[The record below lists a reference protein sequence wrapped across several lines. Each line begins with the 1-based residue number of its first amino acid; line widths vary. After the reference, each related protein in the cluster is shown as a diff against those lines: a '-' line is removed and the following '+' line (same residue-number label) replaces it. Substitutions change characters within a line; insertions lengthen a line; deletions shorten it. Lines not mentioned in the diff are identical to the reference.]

1 MIIATNTKMAGS
13 ILLLNE
19 DVLVD
24 GILPYL
30 SLHDVLNLA
39 STCKALYQVANIP
52 AAWHGLYRR
61 TFGVEPI
68 ADIANTRSGETPL
81 YKDLFRKRSGANL
94 YGWGDATLGR
104 LGLLSSDIDQSR
116 QAVSALTAAVPIR
129 VDSADN
135 YSITHI
141 EGLGYAMAFL
151 TTNGDIFGIGDILAS
166 HGLLNPPA
174 ELPFV
179 RQGMRFFQRGF
190 RRPPFVGVNLG
201 HANADSTSDSAGAN
215 SAGDDGSEEPAP
227 EAPVLQPMTLS
238 QRVKPKL
245 LSAHET
251 DIKFQQIS
259 GGRTLLLAL
268 DVSGKHIYAWDQSFG
283 GFGALLQFAYNDDRK
298 YPRQVNKVLAAWGFG
313 AAIVERVGV
322 VAWQTGSHLQRWLA
336 SEKDAVKVN
345 SVTLPFTTWTPG
357 KDGEIVDIA
366 GGENFLLLVNRK
378 GELYI
383 TSPFQT
389 PLVKPK
395 LLTAFQDRLADQSQ
409 TARFIKVY
417 ANYKHFAVIS
427 DHGDVF
433 FGNPDDHGLVIVH
446 EELQGEGN
454 IVDLAIGDHHF
465 LALNSSGD
473 ILVWGLDL
481 GRHGVFGFGR
491 YYMPQDQNQPTIHL
505 TGAPPDTV
513 HEPGNKTR
521 VLRPTKLNLK
531 SKVVAISAGGM
542 QSQAVM
548 IDE

>member
-1 MIIATNTKMAGS
+1 MAGS
-13 ILLLNE
+13 ILSLNE

-39 STCKALYQVANIP
+39 STCRALYEVANIP

-68 ADIANTRSGETPL
+68 ADSPSADSGETPL
-81 YKDLFRKRSGANL
+81 YKTLFQRRSGANL

-116 QAVSALTAAVPIR
+116 QAVSAFTAAIPIR
-129 VDSADN
+129 VDRANS

-141 EGLGYAMAFL
+141 EGLGYGMALL
-151 TTNGDIFGIGDILAS
+151 TMSGDIIGIGDVLAS
-166 HGLLNPPA
+166 QGLLSPPP

-179 RQGMRFFQRGF
+179 RHGMRFFQRGF
-190 RRPPFVGVNLG
+190 RRPPFVGINVG
-201 HANADSTSDSAGAN
+201 HANADSPSNSDVAN
-215 SAGDDGSEEPAP
+215 PASDEQSEEPEP

-238 QRVKPKL
+238 QRVEPKL
-245 LSAHET
+245 LATHES
-251 DIKFQQIS
+251 DVKFQQIS

-268 DVSGKHIYAWDQSFG
+268 DESGTHIYAWDQSFG
-283 GFGALLQFAYNDDRK
+283 GYGALLQFAYNDGRK

-322 VAWQTGSHLQRWLA
+322 VVWQTGSHLQRWLA
-336 SEKDAVKVN
+336 SEKDPVKVT
-345 SVTLPFTTWTPG
+345 SLTVPFTTWTPG
-357 KDGEIVDIA
+357 KDGEFLDIA

-378 GELYI
+378 GEVYI
-383 TSPFQT
+383 TSPSQT
-389 PLVKPK
+389 PLVKPE
-395 LLTAFQDRLADQSQ
+395 LLSAFQDRLVDRSP

-427 DHGDVF
+427 DQGDVF
-433 FGNPDDHGLVIVH
+433 FGTPDDHELVIVH

-465 LALNSSGD
+465 LALDSSGD
-473 ILVWGLDL
+473 ILSWGLDL

-491 YYMPQDQNQPTIHL
+491 YYMPQDQNQPTIKL
-505 TGAPPDTV
+505 AGAPPDTL

-521 VLRPTKLNLK
+521 ILRPAKLNLK
-531 SKVVAISAGGM
+531 SRAVAVAAGGM
-542 QSQAVM
+542 QSLALM
-548 IDE
+548 IDSEDDN